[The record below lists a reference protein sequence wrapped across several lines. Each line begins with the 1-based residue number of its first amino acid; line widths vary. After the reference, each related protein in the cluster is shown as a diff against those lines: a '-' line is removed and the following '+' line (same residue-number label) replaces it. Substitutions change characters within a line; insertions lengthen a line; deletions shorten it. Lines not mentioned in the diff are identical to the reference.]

1 MIEIIRRSTVVPDC
15 VLELSEIVERGDLF
29 QVDLKMRPV
38 CQNVCTHAR
47 RAAEVAVT
55 FFCEERT
62 HVVVLLEVL
71 EILILVLS
79 QSLSDIGVLNHIQ
92 NCLSL
97 LLQPLV
103 RQECL
108 LSLLVEFYMTKSWS
122 ASPLSQQQV
131 VNRDL

>member
-15 VLELSEIVERGDLF
+15 VLELSEIIERGDLF

-47 RAAEVAVT
+47 RAAEIAVT

-108 LSLLVEFYMTKSWS
+108 LSLLVEFYMINSWS
-122 ASPLSQQQV
+122 ASSRSQQQV

>member
-15 VLELSEIVERGDLF
+15 VLELSEIIERGDLF

-47 RAAEVAVT
+47 RAAEIAVT

-97 LLQPLV
+97 LL
-103 RQECL
+103 
-108 LSLLVEFYMTKSWS
+108 
-122 ASPLSQQQV
+122 
-131 VNRDL
+131 

>member
-47 RAAEVAVT
+47 RAAEIAVT

-92 NCLSL
+92 NRLSL

-108 LSLLVEFYMTKSWS
+108 LSLLVEFYMINSWS
-122 ASPLSQQQV
+122 ASSRSQQQV